1 MSLPEL
7 HCPKCKARLF
17 EAVFN
22 QPRLIP
28 CPACETPLQIEI
40 FPSFFEE
47 IAQGRDAEA
56 VMIEGESSCFYHPQK
71 KAVVP
76 CDLCGRF
83 LCALCDC
90 EVKGR
95 HLCPGCLE
103 SGQKKRNI
111 EGLEKMR
118 VLHSRQ
124 ALVLSILPLFIT
136 GLAAIYIAIRY
147 RKEPGS
153 LVAPMRWAFTVA
165 LILGSLQTA
174 GFLFLIIRALAG

>member
-1 MSLPEL
+1 
-7 HCPKCKARLF
+7 
-17 EAVFN
+17 
-22 QPRLIP
+22 
-28 CPACETPLQIEI
+28 
-40 FPSFFEE
+40 
-47 IAQGRDAEA
+47 
-56 VMIEGESSCFYHPQK
+56 
-71 KAVVP
+71 
-76 CDLCGRF
+76 
-83 LCALCDC
+83 
-90 EVKGR
+90 
-95 HLCPGCLE
+95 
-103 SGQKKRNI
+103 
-111 EGLEKMR
+111 MR